1 MHAAASIR
9 LSIFSFRGEGRLS
22 KKTFS
27 ILFITLFVFLSICP
41 VAGILVFGQSK
52 AVANEVQTRPPKL
65 FRGDGSF
72 NTSVTKDITD
82 YVADHFA
89 FRNQLINAWAELN
102 STVFRISAEEQVI
115 LGTDGWLYYSS
126 TADDYMGRGLGDA
139 ELRLIARN
147 LSLIQEYAEKCGAE
161 FFFTIAPNKNS
172 LYPEH
177 MPAFIPRAQDASN
190 ASRIRPMLDEYGVRY
205 IDLFAPFSD
214 ENEILYYQTDSHW
227 TDRGAALA
235 ADILLSEMKKDTSFF
250 TSTFSPG
257 DPHRG
262 DLYDMLYPTGKKAE
276 MAQCYAPG
284 FSFALDGNAD
294 GGNALTLHTL
304 NGEKTGKLLCW
315 RDSFGVSLYPYL
327 ADSFSE
333 SFFYREAAYHL
344 TRMESMHSDTV
355 LIELVERNLDWLL
368 SYVPVFPAPQRQISL
383 DLAVSSEQIISAA
396 TRPDKESGLICVS
409 GEIPEDRIPD
419 SVYVRAGDC
428 LYEAYLTKK
437 DGKWAFHAYLEEGSE
452 ANGLYLACQNE
463 LVFYPVEEQ

>member
-1 MHAAASIR
+1 
-9 LSIFSFRGEGRLS
+9 
-22 KKTFS
+22 
-27 ILFITLFVFLSICP
+27 
-41 VAGILVFGQSK
+41 
-52 AVANEVQTRPPKL
+52 
-65 FRGDGSF
+65 
-72 NTSVTKDITD
+72 
-82 YVADHFA
+82 
-89 FRNQLINAWAELN
+89 
-102 STVFRISAEEQVI
+102 
-115 LGTDGWLYYSS
+115 
-126 TADDYMGRGLGDA
+126 
-139 ELRLIARN
+139 
-147 LSLIQEYAEKCGAE
+147 
-161 FFFTIAPNKNS
+161 
-172 LYPEH
+172 
-177 MPAFIPRAQDASN
+177 
-190 ASRIRPMLDEYGVRY
+190 
-205 IDLFAPFSD
+205 
-214 ENEILYYQTDSHW
+214 
-227 TDRGAALA
+227 
-235 ADILLSEMKKDTSFF
+235 MKKDTSYF
-250 TSTFSPG
+250 TSAFSPG

-294 GGNALTLHTL
+294 GGNALTIHTL
-304 NGEKTGKLLCW
+304 NDEKNGKLLCW

-344 TRMESMHSDTV
+344 TRMESAHSDTV